1 MNNQRPINLGLKSLL
16 IFSIPSIVSSMIEPL
31 TATVDTAL
39 VGRLDTQWLAALAV
53 ATVIFSSFTWMFNF
67 LIHASTQAVSEAFGS
82 GDWAK
87 VTSKIKVSLGFA
99 TVIGLVSTLV
109 LFLVRHQ
116 LYSLAGASEEI
127 VIYVEAYFLIR
138 LIGHPFT
145 LLYTT
150 LVSVLR
156 GLTKVNIS
164 LYLIALSTSVN
175 VLLSWVFLYKL
186 DMGLQG
192 VAWGSVIANMIGVF
206 AALFIL
212 ILEKELRKNFFKSK
226 LDTSH
231 ILHFGKNSFDL
242 FGRSF
247 TLTLC
252 FFLCTKIAAGL
263 GTISLAAH
271 QVMLQVWLF
280 SSFFIDGVALTGNI
294 LGANFLAKGETQK
307 LKLLSMRLLGLGSLM
322 GLAFTIIYFCSQSQI
337 IGLFTKD
344 ELVINAISPIW
355 WVLAISQL
363 LASIA
368 YVYDGILFGL
378 GEFSY
383 LRKHMII
390 AFIVVFLPV
399 SMITLVQ
406 NNLIYLWAALSLLAV
421 YRLFM
426 GHFGVKKVIGKYY
439 EKI

>member
-1 MNNQRPINLGLKSLL
+1 MNKKRPLNLGLKSLL
-16 IFSIPSIVSSMIEPL
+16 LFSIPSIVSSMLEPL

-39 VGRLDTQWLAALAV
+39 VGRLNTEWLAALAV
-53 ATVIFSSFTWMFNF
+53 ATIIFSSFTWMFNF

-82 GDWAK
+82 GDWKK

-99 TVIGLVSTLV
+99 TVVGVGSTL
-109 LFLVRHQ
+109 LLYFIRHQ
-116 LYSLAGASEEI
+116 LYSFAGATEEI
-127 VIYVEAYFLIR
+127 IVFVEIYFLIR

-150 LVSVLR
+150 LISVLR
-156 GLTKVNIS
+156 GLTRVNVS
-164 LYLIALSTSVN
+164 LYLIALSTSLN
-175 VLLSWVFLYKL
+175 VALSWLFLYKF

-192 VAWGSVIANMIGVF
+192 VAWGSVIANVVGVVV
-206 AALFIL
+206 ALIVL
-212 ILEKELRKNFFKSK
+212 VLVKEVRQNFFKSRV
-226 LDTSH
+226 DTSH

-247 TLTLC
+247 TLTLS
-252 FFLCTKIAAGL
+252 FFLCTKIAASL

-271 QVMLQVWLF
+271 QIMLQVWLF

-294 LGANFLAKGETQK
+294 LGANFLAKGEIVK
-307 LKLLSMRLLGLGSLM
+307 LRILSIRLLILGSLI
-322 GLAFTIIYFCSQSQI
+322 GLAFSIIYFYTESQI
-337 IGLFTKD
+337 LALFTKD
-344 ELVINAISPIW
+344 LLVIEVVTPIW
-355 WVLAISQL
+355 WLLALSQF

-378 GEFSY
+378 GQFSY
-383 LRKHMII
+383 LRKHMIV
-390 AFIVVFLPV
+390 AFVMVFLPV
-399 SMITLVQ
+399 SMITLHK
-406 NNLIYLWAALSLLAV
+406 NDLIYLWTALSLLAV

-426 GHFGVKKVIGKYY
+426 GHFGVKKVIGNYY